1 MTQVAGHVLE
11 ALQHQVADQRL
22 RAEVTADQGAR
33 QFLELPEVGAFLNLA

>member
-22 RAEVTADQGAR
+22 GAEVTADQGAR